1 MQAKLGQILSRVLVP
16 GWVLTGALFK
26 LHESSPK
33 LLPKETILKV
43 ANDLGIDLNV
53 LLAVLIGLEFFA
65 VAVMLCL
72 AKLARPM
79 AIFLLSVFCLILLGE
94 MALGNLTS
102 CGCLGANSPPP
113 WLMLLIDGGLL
124 FGVIAFNPSPLIP
137 VRTARWPLIPAAV
150 VTVGG
155 FVLSFLTV
163 LPTGRAI
170 PVPIPA
176 PGPGPV
182 PVGVVTPAITLP
194 PYWFSSDVTV
204 WVGKPWTEVDLFSY
218 MDPKP
223 SGLDSAK
230 RYVVFYNRTCDHCED
245 MFREDLVDPRLA
257 AMVTAIEVP
266 DSKTQ
271 LTSDNAWVMPMNDC
285 ELLSLPLG
293 CDWIMTTPV
302 ALRIVDGVVECATE
316 GDHRECM
323 ELE

>member
-26 LHESSPK
+26 LHESNPK

-94 MALGNLTS
+94 MALGNLTN

-113 WLMLLIDGGLL
+113 WMMLLIDGGLL
-124 FGVIAFNPSPLIP
+124 FGVIVFNPSRLIP
-137 VRTARWPLIPAAV
+137 VRTARWPLIPMAV

-163 LPTGRAI
+163 LPAGRAVPI
-170 PVPIPA
+170 PIPA
-176 PGPGPV
+176 PGPGP
-182 PVGVVTPAITLP
+182 VTPAITLP

-223 SGLDSAK
+223 SSLDSGK

-245 MFREDLVDPRLA
+245 MFREDLVDPQLA
-257 AMVTAIEVP
+257 AMVTAVEVP
-266 DSKTQ
+266 DSKER
-271 LTSDNAWVMPMNDC
+271 LTSPNAWVMPMNDA

-302 ALRIVDGVVECATE
+302 ALRIVDGVVECVTE
-316 GDHRECM
+316 GDHRECL

>member
-16 GWVLTGALFK
+16 CWVLTGALFK
-26 LHESSPK
+26 LYETSPR

-43 ANDLGIDLNV
+43 ADNLGIDLYV
-53 LLAVLIGLEFFA
+53 LLAVLISLEFFA
-65 VAVMLCL
+65 VAVMLCI

-94 MALGNLTS
+94 MALGNLSS

-113 WLMLLIDGGLL
+113 WVMLLIDGALL
-124 FGVIAFNPSPLIP
+124 FGVVVFNPSPLIP
-137 VRTARWPLIPAAV
+137 AQPARWPLIPAAA

-155 FVLSFLTV
+155 FILSFLTV
-163 LPTGRAI
+163 LPAGRA
-170 PVPIPA
+170 VQIPA
-176 PGPGPV
+176 PPTDPGPV
-182 PVGVVTPAITLP
+182 NGTAVAPTTTLP
-194 PYWFSSDVTV
+194 GFWFKSDVTD
-204 WVGKPWTEVDLFSY
+204 WVGKPWTEVDLFTF

-223 SGLDSAK
+223 SGLDSGK

-245 MFREDLVDPRLA
+245 MFREDLFDPQLA

-266 DSKTQ
+266 DSKERR
-271 LTSDNAWVMPMNDC
+271 TSPNAWVMPMNDC
-285 ELLSLPLG
+285 ELISLPLG

-302 ALRIVDGVVECATE
+302 ALRIVDGIVECVTE
-316 GDHRECM
+316 GSHRECM

>member
-16 GWVLTGALFK
+16 CWVLTGALFK
-26 LHESSPK
+26 LYETSPR

-43 ANDLGIDLNV
+43 ADNLGIDLYV
-53 LLAVLIGLEFFA
+53 LLAVLISLEFFA
-65 VAVMLCL
+65 VAVMLCI

-94 MALGNLTS
+94 MALGNLTN

-113 WLMLLIDGGLL
+113 WVMLLIDGALL
-124 FGVIAFNPSPLIP
+124 FGVVVFNPSPLIP
-137 VRTARWPLIPAAV
+137 VRPARWPLIPAAV

-155 FVLSFLTV
+155 FFLSFLTV
-163 LPTGRAI
+163 LPAGRAVV
-170 PVPIPA
+170 VPPPP

-182 PVGVVTPAITLP
+182 NVGTTARAVTPP
-194 PYWFSSDVTV
+194 GFWFLSDATE
-204 WVGKPWTEVDLFSY
+204 WVGKPWTEVELFSF

-223 SGLDSAK
+223 SGLDSGK

-245 MFREDLVDPRLA
+245 MFREDLVDPQLA

-266 DSKTQ
+266 DSKER
-271 LTSDNAWVMPMNDC
+271 LRSPNAWVMPMNDC
-285 ELLSLPLG
+285 ELLALPVG

-302 ALRIVDGVVECATE
+302 ALRIVDGIVECATE
-316 GDHRECM
+316 GGHRECM